1 MPTSAPDATLQQKE
15 LFGQQVQDIMSKVP
29 EADQSFQVESPAQS
43 ISGITLKPW
52 DERTR
57 DATTIQRQLQ
67 NQLATVAGQ
76 KIVAFLPPA
85 LPGAQGL
92 PIQFVLK
99 STQPLST
106 LYPQAQKFLADATAS
121 GLFLFLDS
129 DLKIDAPQQVIEI
142 DRDKAAQLGL
152 SMTQVGSAMG
162 GLLGGAYTNYFSLG
176 SRSYK
181 VISQVQQRSRLTT
194 DQVMRYPDRD
204 RQRHADPGL
213 GDRTRQAG
221 DGAGD
226 DHALPAGEF
235 GDDLRRAVTGGV
247 AGGGA
252 ANAAHAGGNKPCRV
266 TC

>member
-1 MPTSAPDATLQQKE
+1 M
-15 LFGQQVQDIMSKVP
+15 P
-29 EADQSFQVESPAQS
+29 EADQSFQVISPTQS
-43 ISGITLKPW
+43 IAGITLKPW
-52 DERTR
+52 DQRHR

-67 NQLATVAGQ
+67 DQLDDVAGQ
-76 KIVAFLPPA
+76 KVVAFLPPA

-121 GLFLFLDS
+121 GMFLFIDS

-152 SMTQVGSAMG
+152 SMTQVGNALG

-181 VISQVQQRSRLTT
+181 VISQVQQRSRLTI
-194 DQVMRYPDRD
+194 DQVMRYQIATH
-204 RQRHADPGL
+204 QRRADPGL
-213 GDRTRQAG
+213 GHRPCPAG
-221 DGAGD
+221 DSAGD
-226 DHALPAGEF
+226 DHAFPAGRI
-235 GDDLRRAVTGGV
+235 RRRSRACRRSGCRRPRPCRRCR
-247 AGGGA
+247 
-252 ANAAHAGGNKPCRV
+252 NWRRKPCRL